1 MININNIYTNKNKI
15 SLLASNYTIIIII
28 LLLLQPI
35 TTYSLEYTRRLK
47 R

>member
-15 SLLASNYTIIIII
+15 SLLASKYIIII

-47 R
+47 